1 MVNMNFKREQI
12 QTALSNLKY
21 TYFEKG
27 NFNINIVG
35 IRNSSTGKRVTN
47 LFDDVITVSFQ
58 ENGHWKYHQWPCTV
72 DNGDGSARLVEGQYR
87 GSFTVGLHQGKY
99 EALRQCKP
107 LKVYRDFNLKDGT
120 YDETKIYNDVAG
132 LNIHKA
138 GVDSQQVK
146 NWSEGCQVFKRA
158 VDFEAFMAI
167 VRKASVIHGKI
178 FTYTLISSK
187 DINLPNTLD

>member
-1 MVNMNFKREQI
+1 MNFKREQI
-12 QTALSNLKY
+12 QSALSNLKY

-58 ENGHWKYHQWPCTV
+58 ENGHWKYYQWPCTV

-120 YDETKIYNDVAG
+120 YDETKVYNDVAG

-138 GVDSQQVK
+138 GVDSQQV
-146 NWSEGCQVFKRA
+146 NGWSEGCQVFKRA

-178 FTYTLISSK
+178 FTYTLIKSK

>member
-1 MVNMNFKREQI
+1 MNFKREQI

-58 ENGHWKYHQWPCTV
+58 ENGHWKYYQWLCTV

-99 EALRQCKP
+99 EALKQCKP

-138 GVDSQQVK
+138 GVDSQQV
-146 NWSEGCQVFKRA
+146 NGWSEGCQVFKRA